1 MIKLGGRWIRARRKR
16 GSRNTERALRKIDTR
31 HVAPRRFDFHE
42 NRAGKK
48 SCEFIASFTG

>member
-16 GSRNTERALRKIDTR
+16 GSRALRKIDTR